1 VSGFPLVDTGKI
13 LTVCRFFQ
21 IIRWQK
27 AKREFYNRREVDFML
42 ATRIVQKE
50 GIFYFIA
57 YKATDL
63 LDRVNFTSRYYFE
76 GEHIEADEPGEDEVA
91 RFIAGIERSE
101 KSFQRVLNRRKIR
114 QIVNFY
120 ETAVNQPLVPG
131 TILLFTDETLRFR
144 RSDVADNVGFL
155 SEPDGKFLIIDG
167 QHRLAAL
174 HFFRQKHPE
183 LAEQIEIPC
192 VLFDGKSADFATE
205 MFVIINSTHTRI
217 NKSHLVD
224 LYERVSWETP
234 EKKFAAKVVNL
245 LYEESDSP
253 LRYRINRLGGRS
265 RQEKWILQS
274 ELFNELHK
282 VVQANRRF
290 FDERFQ
296 LRADRAY
303 PLIRDYLKA
312 VREVMHSV
320 WGDNERYMF
329 TRDVTLKA
337 LLRVF
342 GDLVRNRK
350 LVQAWEESRDPG
362 AFVGAMRP
370 WADLTREF
378 RAEGFYERFPAKGQ
392 VERVRRIH
400 LRLSQSLKQA

>member
-1 VSGFPLVDTGKI
+1 
-13 LTVCRFFQ
+13 
-21 IIRWQK
+21 
-27 AKREFYNRREVDFML
+27 M
-42 ATRIVQKE
+42 
-50 GIFYFIA
+50 
-57 YKATDL
+57 
-63 LDRVNFTSRYYFE
+63 
-76 GEHIEADEPGEDEVA
+76 
-91 RFIAGIERSE
+91 
-101 KSFQRVLNRRKIR
+101 
-114 QIVNFY
+114 
-120 ETAVNQPLVPG
+120 
-131 TILLFTDETLRFR
+131 
-144 RSDVADNVGFL
+144 
-155 SEPDGKFLIIDG
+155 
-167 QHRLAAL
+167 
-174 HFFRQKHPE
+174 
-183 LAEQIEIPC
+183 
-192 VLFDGKSADFATE
+192 
-205 MFVIINSTHTRI
+205 
-217 NKSHLVD
+217 
-224 LYERVSWETP
+224 
-234 EKKFAAKVVNL
+234 
-245 LYEESDSP
+245 
-253 LRYRINRLGGRS
+253 RYRINRLGGRS

-312 VREVMHSV
+312 VREVMHPV

-350 LVQAWEESRDPG
+350 LVQVWEESRDSG

-370 WADLTREF
+370 WAELTREF

>member
-1 VSGFPLVDTGKI
+1 
-13 LTVCRFFQ
+13 
-21 IIRWQK
+21 
-27 AKREFYNRREVDFML
+27 ML

-303 PLIRDYLKA
+303 PLVRDYLKA

>member
-1 VSGFPLVDTGKI
+1 
-13 LTVCRFFQ
+13 
-21 IIRWQK
+21 
-27 AKREFYNRREVDFML
+27 ML

-50 GIFYFIA
+50 GTFYFIA
-57 YKATDL
+57 YKAADL
-63 LDRVNFTSRYYFE
+63 LDRVNFSSRYYFE
-76 GEHIEADEPGEDEVA
+76 GERIEADEPGEDEVA
-91 RFIAGIERSE
+91 RFIAGIEKSE

-120 ETAVNQPLVPG
+120 ETAVNQPLIPG

-144 RSDVADNVGFL
+144 RSDSSQSVGFL
-155 SEPDGKFLIIDG
+155 SEPDGKYLIIDG

-174 HFFRQKHPE
+174 HFFRQKHPD
-183 LAEQIEIPC
+183 QIDRVEVPC

-234 EKKFAAKVVNL
+234 EKKFAAKVVNH
-245 LYEESDSP
+245 LYEEADSP

-265 RQEKWILQS
+265 RQEKWVLQS
-274 ELFNELHK
+274 ELFNEIYK

-290 FDERFQ
+290 FDERFNM
-296 LRADRAY
+296 RADYAY
-303 PLIRDYLKA
+303 ALVRDYLKA
-312 VREVMHSV
+312 VREVMNSV

-342 GDLVRNRK
+342 GEMIRNRRLIQDWDEQRSEK
-350 LVQAWEESRDPG
+350 
-362 AFVGAMRP
+362 AFVGAVKP
-370 WADLTREF
+370 WAELTREF

-400 LRLSQSLKQA
+400 VRLTQNLELP

>member
-1 VSGFPLVDTGKI
+1 
-13 LTVCRFFQ
+13 
-21 IIRWQK
+21 
-27 AKREFYNRREVDFML
+27 ML

-57 YKATDL
+57 YKAADL

-274 ELFNELHK
+274 ELFNEIHK

>member
-1 VSGFPLVDTGKI
+1 
-13 LTVCRFFQ
+13 
-21 IIRWQK
+21 
-27 AKREFYNRREVDFML
+27 ML

-144 RSDVADNVGFL
+144 RSDVAENVGFL

-350 LVQAWEESRDPG
+350 LVQVWEESRDSG

>member
-1 VSGFPLVDTGKI
+1 
-13 LTVCRFFQ
+13 
-21 IIRWQK
+21 
-27 AKREFYNRREVDFML
+27 ML

-50 GIFYFIA
+50 GVFYFIA
-57 YKATDL
+57 YKAADL
-63 LDRVNFTSRYYFE
+63 LDRVSFSSRYYFE
-76 GEHIEADEPGEDEVA
+76 GEEIAADEPGDDEVA
-91 RFIAGIERSE
+91 RFIAGIEKSD
-101 KSFQRVLNRRKIR
+101 KSFQRILNRRKIR

-120 ETAVNQPLVPG
+120 ETAVSQPLIPG
-131 TILLFTDETLRFR
+131 TVLLFTDETLRFR
-144 RSDVADNVGFL
+144 RSDGSESVGFL
-155 SEPDGKFLIIDG
+155 SEPEGKFLIIDG

-174 HFFRQKHPE
+174 HFFRQKHFE
-183 LAEQIEIPC
+183 LANQIEVPC
-192 VLFDGKSADFATE
+192 VVFDGKSADFATE

-265 RQEKWILQS
+265 RQEKWVLQS
-274 ELFNELHK
+274 ELFNEIHK
-282 VVQANRRF
+282 VVQANRKF
-290 FDERFQ
+290 FEERFQ
-296 LRADRAY
+296 MRADRAY
-303 PLIRDYLKA
+303 VLFRDYLKA
-312 VREVMHSV
+312 VREVMNSV

-342 GDLVRNRK
+342 GDLVRNRR
-350 LVQAWEESRDPG
+350 LMQVWEDNRDPD
-362 AFVGAMRP
+362 AFIGAMRP
-370 WADLTREF
+370 WAELSREF
-378 RAEGFYERFPAKGQ
+378 RTEGFYERFPAKGQ

-400 LRLSQSLKQA
+400 LRLGQHLKQA

>member
-1 VSGFPLVDTGKI
+1 
-13 LTVCRFFQ
+13 
-21 IIRWQK
+21 
-27 AKREFYNRREVDFML
+27 ML

-50 GIFYFIA
+50 GTFYFIA
-57 YKATDL
+57 YKTADL
-63 LDRVNFTSRYYFE
+63 LDRVSFTSRYYFE
-76 GEHIEADEPGEDEVA
+76 GEQIEADEPGEDEVA
-91 RFIAGIERSE
+91 RFIAGIEKSE
-101 KSFQRVLNRRKIR
+101 KSFQRILNRRKIR

-120 ETAVNQPLVPG
+120 ETAVSQPLVPG
-131 TILLFTDETLRFR
+131 TVLLFTDETLRFR
-144 RSDVADNVGFL
+144 RSDVSDSVGFL
-155 SEPDGKFLIIDG
+155 SEPDGKFLVIDG

-183 LAEQIEIPC
+183 LAEQVEVPC
-192 VLFDGKSADFATE
+192 VVFDGKSADFATE

-274 ELFNELHK
+274 ELFNEIHK

-290 FDERFQ
+290 FEERFQ

-312 VREVMHSV
+312 VREVMNSI

-350 LVQAWEESRDPG
+350 LVQAWEESRDPR

-370 WADLTREF
+370 WAELAREF

-400 LRLSQSLKQA
+400 LRLSQHLNQA

>member
-1 VSGFPLVDTGKI
+1 
-13 LTVCRFFQ
+13 
-21 IIRWQK
+21 
-27 AKREFYNRREVDFML
+27 ML

-50 GIFYFIA
+50 GVFYFIA
-57 YKATDL
+57 YKASDL
-63 LDRVNFTSRYYFE
+63 LDRVSFSSRYYFE
-76 GEHIEADEPGEDEVA
+76 GEEIVADEPGEDEVA
-91 RFIAGIERSE
+91 RFIAGIEKSE

-120 ETAVNQPLVPG
+120 ETAVSQPLIPG
-131 TILLFTDETLRFR
+131 TVLLFTDETLRFR
-144 RSDVADNVGFL
+144 RSDGSESVGFL

-174 HFFRQKHPE
+174 HFFGQKHPE
-183 LAEQIEIPC
+183 LAEQVEVPC
-192 VLFDGKSADFATE
+192 VVFDGKSADFATE

-274 ELFNELHK
+274 ELFNEIHK
-282 VVQANRRF
+282 VVQSNRRF
-290 FDERFQ
+290 FEERFQ

-303 PLIRDYLKA
+303 PLVRDYLKA
-312 VREVMHSV
+312 VRDVMHAV

-342 GDLVRNRK
+342 GELIRSRK
-350 LVQAWEESRDPG
+350 VVHAWDDDRDPA
-362 AFVGAMRP
+362 AFAAIMRP
-370 WADLTREF
+370 WAELAREF

-400 LRLSQSLKQA
+400 LRLSQHLDRT